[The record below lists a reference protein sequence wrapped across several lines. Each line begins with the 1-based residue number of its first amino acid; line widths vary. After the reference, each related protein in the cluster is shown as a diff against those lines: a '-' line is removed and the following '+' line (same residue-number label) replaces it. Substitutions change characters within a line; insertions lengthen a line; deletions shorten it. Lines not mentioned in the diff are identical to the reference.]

1 MLASFGRIEEM
12 GKRAGKAVT
21 FLARK
26 ADAQKSRVTPV
37 TDLTKDEKA
46 AFAEFLAQLGEL
58 RAVEHDAR
66 KIARFQRRAA

>member
-1 MLASFGRIEEM
+1 LAPFPQ
-12 GKRAGKAVT
+12 
-21 FLARK
+21 LAR
-26 ADAQKSRVTPV
+26 AVSSRG
-37 TDLTKDEKA
+37 EKA